1 MANAG
6 GHGRCGDANADMT
19 AHAGKRSA
27 RGTVSK
33 RTTIPS
39 SFIRTMTVG
48 PGITPGL
55 LTLHRHRKPVTTQ
68 ALAG

>member
-6 GHGRCGDANADMT
+6 GHGRRGDANAGMT
-19 AHAGKRSA
+19 AHAGKRNARSA
-27 RGTVSK
+27 VSK

-39 SFIRTMTVG
+39 SFIRTVTVG

-55 LTLHRHRKPVTTQ
+55 LTLRTGRKPDR
-68 ALAG
+68 